1 MDCFWKGKFMIEMKS
16 LGENLDEAM
25 DQALNYYLQLKKDQ
39 EPRYILV
46 CDFEHWYLRDKK
58 ENTDHFF
65 ILSELVQNI
74 GLFGFMTNRHKL
86 IRADPVNL
94 HASEILGKI
103 FDMLKASGYGTHHT
117 EYFLT
122 RLVFCLFADDTGIF
136 GDHGKFQSYIKNSTH
151 EDGSDLGRYLAYLF
165 RVLNQDRDSRS
176 QTMDSKTRSFP
187 YINGALFERPIEF
200 PDFNT
205 KMRELLI
212 QAGEYD
218 WSKVSPAIFGN
229 MFQTVM
235 DQDAR
240 REMGAHYT
248 SEENILKVIRP
259 LFLDDLNEEYDEI
272 NKTMDGDL
280 KKVKFIEFQNKL
292 ASLKFLDPACGSGN
306 FLVIAYR
313 EIRRLEHRVIM
324 KIYGYDGNRIDTD
337 QLSKVDVDQ
346 FYGIELIEFSARIAE
361 TSLWMMDHIMNVEL
375 SKRYGYPFRR
385 IPIKKKPNI
394 VWRDALE
401 VDWNEIIASEQ
412 CSYIFGNPPFSGS
425 KMMTFEQRE
434 QIKRISNLGKS
445 GGTLDFVTGWFI
457 KASQYMNDKTLIGFV
472 STSSITQGEAV
483 GQLWTLLYKNG
494 LEIDFAYTSFK
505 WESESKKAANV
516 SVVIIGMSK
525 RSRTQKTLFFGDS
538 ELEDKPKNISP
549 YLFSIE
555 TKPIIVLESSKPLNG
570 LNPIK
575 VGSQLIDGG
584 FFTFTTS
591 EKDEFLVK
599 EPESVRF
606 FKPYINAKDFIDNK
620 QRWILVLKDIH
631 SKELGSLPEIKKC
644 VESVRDFRS
653 NSKRDVTKKLAN
665 TPTIFAHN
673 VIPTKEFL
681 IIPRVS
687 SENRKYIPIGYVKPP
702 AIPSDATMIM
712 ENATL
717 ELFGL
722 ITSKMHMVWLKII
735 GGKLESRLRY
745 SGGLVYNTF
754 PIPHNKLDILK
765 VHAEKILNIREK
777 DNSSLADLYHPTTMP
792 PSLLKAHQKLDEQV
806 EKLYRKKPFESDQQ
820 RINFLLEEYQ
830 KMIDNNQT
838 KL

>member
-1 MDCFWKGKFMIEMKS
+1 M
-16 LGENLDEAM
+16 L
-25 DQALNYYLQLKKDQ
+25 YLSTFRTH
-39 EPRYILV
+39 P
-46 CDFEHWYLRDKK
+46 
-58 ENTDHFF
+58 
-65 ILSELVQNI
+65 
-74 GLFGFMTNRHKL
+74 
-86 IRADPVNL
+86 ADPVNL

>member
-777 DNSSLADLYHPTTMP
+777 DNSSLADLY
-792 PSLLKAHQKLDEQV
+792 S
-806 EKLYRKKPFESDQQ
+806 
-820 RINFLLEEYQ
+820 
-830 KMIDNNQT
+830 
-838 KL
+838 

>member
-1 MDCFWKGKFMIEMKS
+1 
-16 LGENLDEAM
+16 
-25 DQALNYYLQLKKDQ
+25 
-39 EPRYILV
+39 
-46 CDFEHWYLRDKK
+46 
-58 ENTDHFF
+58 
-65 ILSELVQNI
+65 
-74 GLFGFMTNRHKL
+74 
-86 IRADPVNL
+86 
-94 HASEILGKI
+94 
-103 FDMLKASGYGTHHT
+103 
-117 EYFLT
+117 
-122 RLVFCLFADDTGIF
+122 
-136 GDHGKFQSYIKNSTH
+136 
-151 EDGSDLGRYLAYLF
+151 
-165 RVLNQDRDSRS
+165 
-176 QTMDSKTRSFP
+176 
-187 YINGALFERPIEF
+187 
-200 PDFNT
+200 
-205 KMRELLI
+205 
-212 QAGEYD
+212 
-218 WSKVSPAIFGN
+218 